1 MKVSGSRLTADSSVY
16 VFACISQNPLNT
28 PNFLFSPEFCKLT
41 LSLQQL

>member
-1 MKVSGSRLTADSSVY
+1 MKVSGSRLTTDSSVY